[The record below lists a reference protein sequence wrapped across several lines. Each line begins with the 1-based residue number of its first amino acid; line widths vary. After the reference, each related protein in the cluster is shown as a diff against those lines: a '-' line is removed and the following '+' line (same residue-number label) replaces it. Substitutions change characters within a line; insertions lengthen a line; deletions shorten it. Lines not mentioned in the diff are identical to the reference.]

1 MDSIRCVH
9 AAVNAVKSL
18 SRSKI
23 FEFII
28 LYPEEN
34 CNIALDKAKYVSWN
48 ATVDRVSR
56 AKRLMFFVSLT
67 TKQFTLADISTQFVY
82 VDNAVQEHSVNN
94 LSWFYYSE
102 HT

>member
-34 CNIALDKAKYVSWN
+34 CNIALDKAKYVS
-48 ATVDRVSR
+48 
-56 AKRLMFFVSLT
+56 
-67 TKQFTLADISTQFVY
+67 
-82 VDNAVQEHSVNN
+82 
-94 LSWFYYSE
+94 
-102 HT
+102 